1 MSHSSIHYNISA
13 LPCRMCP
20 QVVELFYN
28 ITKLKTHKN
37 PFSSTLTKK
46 NIIFTENNSDYSF

>member
-37 PFSSTLTKK
+37 PFLLYTNKEKHYLYRK
-46 NIIFTENNSDYSF
+46 